1 MRITSTLTL
10 ILAMR
15 VVAQTA
21 STEPDAGSELST
33 RTISTQSNSLVS
45 DTPTP
50 TISDPGSTEF
60 ATGTSTSTTLPP
72 TGTSPPPIGGGATCV
87 QSCLAE
93 AAAQAGCKSSVD
105 VRCICQSGIYI
116 STAQSCFSN
125 SACDNANSQSAIGDY
140 GTVCRNGNG
149 SNQSSRSV
157 SSTLTR
163 TKSYSGSLASPTT
176 QTFIVTSGA
185 VITLPSGSATTI
197 TSGFT
202 TTRTGQA
209 GDFATGGAV
218 VPDPRASNAPSNGA
232 IAARSTGWK
241 YGGILTALGVVGGA
255 LIFAS

>member
-1 MRITSTLTL
+1 MRIISTLTL
-10 ILAMR
+10 MFAVR
-15 VVAQTA
+15 VIAQTA
-21 STEPDAGSELST
+21 STEPDADSELST
-33 RTISTQSNSLVS
+33 WTISTQSNPLVS

-50 TISDPGSTEF
+50 TISDPEITEITTSTF
-60 ATGTSTSTTLPP
+60 TSTTLPP

-93 AAAQAGCKSSVD
+93 AASRAGCKSSVD
-105 VRCICQSGIYI
+105 VP
-116 STAQSCFSN
+116 
-125 SACDNANSQSAIGDY
+125 
-140 GTVCRNGNG
+140 
-149 SNQSSRSV
+149 SSRSV

-163 TKSYSGSLASPTT
+163 TKSYSGSLASSTT

-218 VPDPRASNAPSNGA
+218 VPNPGASEAPSNGA
-232 IAARSTGWK
+232 LVARPTAWK
-241 YGGILTALGVVGGA
+241 CGGILTALGVVAGT